1 MFSLNRRDFLAA
13 SAVAGAQLITGDLQ
27 QVACADDATSEEFA
41 FARITPPDWV
51 RSVTRM
57 SYLGPDAVPDC
68 ARIGVQ
74 VVHGNAVWP
83 YYPLRRDGGSLKPE
97 EHELLARFV
106 ESTHQHGMRLV
117 LGLPPFPSVSNML
130 AHPEWRTCATVEARD
145 IAIEPREDN
154 LGTRIGCNLGPWGD
168 YLIELCAELMQ
179 DYGIDGYS
187 FDGNYHAPLCH
198 CDACIAVYESERG
211 LPIPAQINLDDVAY
225 REYLVWRGEKL
236 EGHYRRLQQKLKSQ
250 NPEAVVMTWTVNAG
264 RYGHFLHSPRA
275 MPTRLNLLI
284 DLPMQEWWLDET
296 NIGASVAPS
305 FGAEYLA
312 AVTNY
317 GPVGCEPYLMTRGNP
332 YSTDSFP
339 QHERLTRSLLSLAHG
354 STTAHSVGWQGGV
367 AGAEQVFAETI
378 RREPWITRAKPLKW
392 GAILVSEQTRQF
404 YAYRDIADRFLP
416 HVFGAYR
423 CAMEQH
429 LPVAL
434 INDWDVTVDTLS
446 QYRVVVLPNAA
457 ALSEAQCNAIRE
469 YVSAGGGI
477 VATTETSLCDELGRA
492 RDDFAL
498 ADVFGVSYRGRP
510 SSVIDRSAIDVNFAV
525 PLTEEYWQQRVGA
538 ATLTWGNHSL
548 FDVAALKELVPG
560 NAGRFKGPA
569 VLVTAPNDASEQV
582 INLLPDGP
590 GGVPQADALPGMI
603 VRQFGAGRV
612 VYLAAAL
619 DASMWSYAYP
629 FHRVLLHRALTWA
642 AGGSP
647 AIEVAAPRCVEVV
660 YKERTSDNGHRQL
673 VIHFMNNL
681 NTTAGHGLPANDV
694 PLREETVPIHDI
706 RITFR
711 GPHIPAG
718 FHVEPGRIAVESR
731 ALDDGIELTLPPLEL
746 HAMLVADDVPVEFSA

>member
-1 MFSLNRRDFLAA
+1 MLSLNRREFLAA
-13 SAVAGAQLITGDLQ
+13 SAAAGTLLISPNGMSG
-27 QVACADDATSEEFA
+27 DDAARPDAA
-41 FARITPPDWV
+41 FERITPPDWV
-51 RSVTRM
+51 KSVTRM
-57 SYLGPDAVPDC
+57 SYLGPDAVADC

-83 YYPLRRDGGSLKPE
+83 YYPLKRDGGSLKPQ
-97 EHELLARFV
+97 EHELLSRFV
-106 ESTHQHGMRLV
+106 ESTKQHGMRLV

-130 AHPEWRTCATVEARD
+130 AHPEWRTCATPDARGMS
-145 IAIEPREDN
+145 IEPLEDN
-154 LGTRIGCNLGPWGD
+154 LGTRLGCNLGPWGD
-168 YLIELCAELMQ
+168 YLIELCAELMH
-179 DYGIDGYS
+179 DYGLDGYS

-198 CDACIAVYESERG
+198 CDACIAAYESERG
-211 LPIPAQINLDDVAY
+211 LPIPAQVNLDDVAY

-236 EGHYRRLQQKLKSQ
+236 EDHYRRLQQKLKSQ
-250 NPEAVVMTWTVNAG
+250 NPDAVVMTWTVNAG

-296 NIGASVAPS
+296 NFGASVAPS

-339 QHERLTRSLLSLAHG
+339 QHERLTRSLLTLAHG

-367 AGAEQVFAETI
+367 DGAEEVFAETI
-378 RREPWITRAKPLKW
+378 QREPWIMGARPLKW

-423 CAMEQH
+423 AAMEEH
-429 LPVAL
+429 LPIAL
-434 INDWDVTVDTLS
+434 INDWDVTVETLS
-446 QYRVVVLPNAA
+446 EYRVVFLPNAA
-457 ALSEAQCNAIRE
+457 ALSESQCAAIRD
-469 YVSAGGGI
+469 YVAGGGGI

-510 SSVIDRSAIDVNFAV
+510 TSVIDRSAIDVNFAA

-538 ATLTWGNHSL
+538 ATLTWGDHPLCN
-548 FDVAALKELVPG
+548 VRALKELVPG

-569 VLVTAPNDASEQV
+569 VLVTAPSDSSEQAL
-582 INLLPDGP
+582 NLLPDGP
-590 GGVPQADALPGMI
+590 GGVPQSEALPGMI
-603 VRQFGAGRV
+603 VRPFGTGRV

-619 DASMWSYAYP
+619 DASMWSYSYP
-629 FHRVLLHRALTWA
+629 FHRVFLSRALVWA
-642 AGGSP
+642 AGGLPS
-647 AIEVAAPRCVEVV
+647 IEIAAPRCVEAVF
-660 YKERTSDNGHRQL
+660 KERTGEGERRQL
-673 VIHFMNNL
+673 VIHLMNNL
-681 NTTAGHGLPANDV
+681 NTAGGHGLPANDV
-694 PLREETVPIHDI
+694 PLREETVAIHDI
-706 RITFR
+706 RVTFR
-711 GPHIPAG
+711 YPDVPSR
-718 FHVEPGRIAVESR
+718 FHFEPEGLEIEPRMTGDGVEVI
-731 ALDDGIELTLPPLEL
+731 LPPLEL
-746 HAMLVADDVPVEFSA
+746 HSMLICEE